1 MYTDVDVIRPAYTSQ
16 HTPNILRMVRFVT
29 SALVFLA
36 STTLI
41 AGFPFWARD
50 DDDSPPQ
57 VKATA
62 NPADVIKQ
70 IIEGMKDFG
79 GDGD

>member
-1 MYTDVDVIRPAYTSQ
+1 
-16 HTPNILRMVRFVT
+16 MVRFAT
-29 SALVFLA
+29 SALVVLA
-36 STTLI
+36 SATLI
-41 AGFPFWARD
+41 ASFPFWARD
-50 DDDSPPQ
+50 DDDLPPQ

>member
-1 MYTDVDVIRPAYTSQ
+1 
-16 HTPNILRMVRFVT
+16 MVRFAT
-29 SALVFLA
+29 SALVVLA
-36 STTLI
+36 SATLI